1 MSPARIAEQAKQDQ
15 QVETLT
21 RGFDA
26 LLETARSLALKEQD
40 LQLKLKFAH
49 DEVCISGRFLSF
61 PLLIKS
67 SLT

>member
-1 MSPARIAEQAKQDQ
+1 MSPARVAEQARQDQ

-26 LLETARSLALKEQD
+26 LLKIARTLALKEQD

-49 DEVCISGRFLSF
+49 DEVCTSTFFLSVF
-61 PLLIKS
+61 LLK
-67 SLT
+67 